1 MTALATLLFTASAL
15 AIAHVLVVTI
25 APALPRIVA
34 LLRGDG

>member
-1 MTALATLLFTASAL
+1 MTALATALFTASAL
-15 AIAHVLVVTI
+15 AVAHVIVATV